1 MAGPRFSGTA
11 GGALAG
17 GRARLCGAFVVGDD
31 SGTMALAEEGRGG
44 RDAGA
49 NWPGSRVVFEAG
61 SAACIHGA
69 VCLRREFMKTESG
82 RSEFTWRSD
91 ETQGGS

>member
-17 GRARLCGAFVVGDD
+17 GHARLCGAFVVMDD
-31 SGTMALAEEGRGG
+31 SGTMALAEEGGG
-44 RDAGA
+44 RRRWSHLTGKQCFL
-49 NWPGSRVVFEAG
+49 GGGQSKGF
-61 SAACIHGA
+61 HGA